1 MPKIAKVLSDIE
13 VRNLKNPGL
22 HSVGGIVGL
31 KLQVGKTGSR
41 SWILRATIGG
51 GVRDIGLGNYPSI
64 KLKTAREL
72 AEEIHRQIQ
81 LGIDPVEERRKKKK
95 EIAQARANRKT
106 FDECAETYISSIESG
121 WKNVKTGPQ
130 WRSSLKSYASPV
142 IGKLPVSDITVHHI
156 LRVLTPIWTIKAETA
171 SRVRAR
177 IEAVLAFATTQG
189 YRKGDNPARLK
200 GNLDTQLPST
210 NKFKNSNH
218 HPALP
223 YIQISTFFDDLQ
235 KSKNESAKALAFM
248 ILTAA
253 RSGEV
258 RGATWKEIDLVAQ
271 TWRIPSTRMKAGKEH
286 IIPLSN
292 KAVAILNTLTEGSPT
307 DLVFPGVRGGSMS
320 DVTLSKQLKTL
331 HKHKKKL
338 DGVGYVDPH
347 QDEKVITPHGF
358 RSTFR
363 DWAGE
368 QTNFQREVIEHAL
381 AHQLKDKAEAA
392 YQRKTSVPKRIKL
405 MQEWAD
411 YCAQSTL
418 VTRKVTKISKKLTV

>member
-1 MPKIAKVLSDIE
+1 MPKMVKALTDVE
-13 VRNLKNPGL
+13 VRNLKEPKL
-22 HSVGGIVGL
+22 HSVGGVVGL
-31 KLQVGKTGSR
+31 KLQISKTGSR
-41 SWILRATIGG
+41 SWIFRATIAGEIK
-51 GVRDIGLGNYPSI
+51 DIGLGSYPSI

-72 AEEIHRQIQ
+72 AEEMRKQIQ
-81 LGIDPVEERRKKKK
+81 RGLDPKEERDKKKR
-95 EIAQARANRKT
+95 EIAQAKANRKT
-106 FDECAETYISSIESG
+106 FDECAETYISNIESK

-142 IGKLPVSDITVHHI
+142 IGKLPVSEITVHHI
-156 LRVLTPIWTIKAETA
+156 LRVLTPIWTKKAETA

-210 NKFKNSNH
+210 QGIKRNSH

-223 YIQISTFFDDLQ
+223 YTQISTFFSDLQ
-235 KSKNESAKALAFM
+235 SRKADSAKALAFM

-258 RGATWKEIDLVAQ
+258 RGATWKEIDLVAK

-286 IIPLSN
+286 IIPLSALAI
-292 KAVAILNTLTEGSPT
+292 KILNTLTKGKPNE
-307 DLVFPGVRGGSMS
+307 LVFPGARGREMS
-320 DVTLSKQLKTL
+320 DVTLSKQLKAT
-331 HKHKKKL
+331 HECKKKT

-347 QDEKVITPHGF
+347 QDDKVVTPHGF

-363 DWAGE
+363 DWAAE

-392 YQRKTSVPKRIKL
+392 YQRKTSVPKRTKL
-405 MQEWAD
+405 MQEWAE
-411 YCAQSTL
+411 YCTKSSESIP
-418 VTRKVTKISKKLTV
+418 KVTSMQKKLSV